1 MPAVGRARCGRAWR
15 IDILVNNA
23 GVFVLGK
30 SEDVREEDW
39 RLQVDVLLSGT
50 FFMSQA
56 VVRAAMLPQRSGAIV
71 NIASIGGMGGWPM
84 RAAYNAAKA
93 GVINLTETLGSE
105 WAQYGIRVNAVSPGV
120 TRTELNQEAI
130 RKGAASEEKYKAR
143 TPMNRM
149 GEVSEIA
156 EAVYFLASDN
166 ASFITGTNLKVD
178 GGWMAH
184 QLF

>member
-1 MPAVGRARCGRAWR
+1 MLGMMNDVR

-30 SEDVREEDW
+30 SEEVIEADW
-39 RLQVDVLLSGT
+39 RLQMDVLLGGT

-56 VVRAAMLPQRSGAIV
+56 VVRAAMQAQRSGAIV

-93 GVINLTETLGSE
+93 GVINLTETLGTE
-105 WAQYGIRVNAVSPGV
+105 WAQYGIRVNALSPGV

-130 RKGAASEEKYKAR
+130 LKGAASEAQMVQLFHWRKD
-143 TPMNRM
+143 
-149 GEVSEIA
+149 EVSKACAALAHEGLAARVSKLAGESGEWWATA
-156 EAVYFLASDN
+156 ELGD
-166 ASFITGTNLKVD
+166 
-178 GGWMAH
+178 M
-184 QLF
+184 

>member
-1 MPAVGRARCGRAWR
+1 MLGMMNDVR

-30 SEDVREEDW
+30 SEEVIEADW
-39 RLQVDVLLSGT
+39 RLQMDVLLGGT

-56 VVRAAMLPQRSGAIV
+56 VVRAAMQAQRSGAIV

-93 GVINLTETLGSE
+93 GVINLTETLGTE
-105 WAQYGIRVNAVSPGV
+105 WAQYGIRVNALSPGV

-130 RKGAASEEKYKAR
+130 LKGAASEAQYNAR
-143 TPMNRM
+143 TPMRRLA
-149 GEVSEIA
+149 EVHEIA
-156 EAVYFLASDN
+156 DAAYFLASAQ

-178 GGWMAH
+178 GGWVAY